1 MSKSYN
7 IGLPAQSCFVLA
19 MSECVCGGETL
30 VALANR
36 MVQARSVEGNAYN
49 EQHSEHSFCRS
60 DGRDVAFG

>member
-1 MSKSYN
+1 M
-7 IGLPAQSCFVLA
+7 
-19 MSECVCGGETL
+19 CGGETL